1 MKIIS
6 VHSNKIKYM
15 GYGVVVMVGLSL
27 LLLSYPD
34 ELVENNIISSILEI
48 HNLYEHLRNKEE
60 KDFSQIYAKK
70 RTVEFGFI
78 ADYLNKFMWV
88 YKLIKSNKEKAKYK
102 KLLKEGIE
110 LFEHSDFHV
119 KTYIFK

>member
-1 MKIIS
+1 
-6 VHSNKIKYM
+6 
-15 GYGVVVMVGLSL
+15 MVGLSL